1 MQSAAPRSTIAWRR
15 EWNERIDH
23 RDGVITRP
31 DSQLDDREMKVFDH
45 KAKVHREVDW
55 PSTDRSFSRIEK
67 PMLQK
72 AGGSWRVGGGCD
84 HIIPERTSISDQG
97 HIGSCVANSAHQL
110 RKIGIVDEKWLPYKD
125 TRSITSPSSS
135 KRLKEIELAIRADHP
150 VVFGAPV
157 SQAFTEARGMD
168 VFTPPSKHDTTA
180 WYAMIIVGVVYDHGV
195 RRWLLR
201 NSWGKRWGENG
212 HIEVT
217 DDYVQQFRGV
227 VGRYSD
233 GRAELGAVDIQRSG
247 ADSHQ

>member
-1 MQSAAPRSTIAWRR
+1 MLEILDGLEGRDRVEQLSRLFLYWIARYYTG
-15 EWNERIDH
+15 N
-23 RDGVITRP
+23 
-31 DSQLDDREMKVFDH
+31 
-45 KAKVHREVDW
+45 
-55 PSTDRSFSRIEK
+55 TDRDEGAFVR
-67 PMLQK
+67 
-72 AGGSWRVGGGCD
+72 A
-84 HIIPERTSISDQG
+84 
-97 HIGSCVANSAHQL
+97 AAHQL
-110 RKIGIVDEKWLPYKD
+110 QKIGIVDEKWLPYKD
-125 TRSITSPSSS
+125 TRSAVFKSPELDLYTMAGSNRLKGFYRIISPSSS

-157 SQAFTEARGMD
+157 SQALTEARGMD

-227 VGRYSD
+227 WVGTRMD
-233 GRAELGAVDIQRSG
+233 ELS
-247 ADSHQ
+247 